1 MKILKLNF
9 KNINSLIDEWEIDFT
24 DPKYVE
30 SGLFA
35 ITGPTGSG
43 KTSILDAI
51 TLALFAKTSR
61 QSKVTTSE
69 NQLMTFGTAECFSE
83 VTFEIHGQK
92 YSSYFSQRRSRGNS
106 EGNLQ
111 PAKHS
116 LYKLVGEE
124 KQVISESLSATKE
137 SVEKLVG
144 LSYEQFTRAV
154 MLPQG
159 EFNRFLTAA
168 ENERAQI
175 LEQLSG
181 SGKYRNISI
190 HAFRKAKEEKEKQS
204 KIEADLNSIE
214 LLSEEDEKQKKQDQI
229 DFEKKYNA
237 LKKDLET
244 ITVNL
249 NWLRGIDQIKNRLKG
264 VKQEIQNLE
273 QEKKD
278 LEPQRSAYEKAKKAV
293 AVDASYEALVQTQKT
308 LIKQKKA
315 LQENEKKTKEEKVLK
330 DSLKIDLEKVILDK
344 TNQIKIN
351 DERAPLWDKVNAMDT
366 EMKAIEKDCLSLEQD
381 LKKKQDEKDINLNS
395 LKEVN
400 QNIETIATNSKIAQD
415 YIEKNQV
422 DASLRENLNL
432 LQRDLK
438 SFAEKSSQIKKQE
451 TEIKKNSDLEN
462 KLEENLKSLELN
474 YKNIEVQI
482 EKLLKDELD
491 SLSLL
496 LRDRLVEGQPCS
508 VCGSVE
514 HQYKEEKSQVTH
526 PAIEYLE
533 QLKRLQKDKEKL
545 QTEINDAKLSLQSQ
559 KNTSLN
565 LTKKLEE
572 LGVDIKQLEEQL
584 KLELQKYGIVF
595 TRQSKPIK
603 IIEVLEEKNRS
614 FVAKQKEIEDLKEE
628 SRKLEIS
635 KQALTTKNEE
645 LDKIIQEQ
653 ENNLKNKKSDFM
665 DKKETRIQI
674 FGKNTVDSDKKK
686 HSEALK
692 KLEAVEQKF
701 QKEFNR
707 SESELKSLADRFKEL
722 ESEIQSN
729 TEQKNQQKVLFEKKL
744 IEQGFKSEAEY
755 RSASLKEEDLKKL
768 QNILESNQ
776 TNLDQKQGEKTSLD
790 KILKDEL
797 SKNLCTETIEALEE
811 KQKICKAEEK
821 PLSEQLIAIQ
831 ALLANQTQN
840 KKRSLE
846 LLKNLESQQ
855 KVSEIWGTLSDLIGS
870 SNGDKLVKFVQGIT
884 LKNLTINANMHL
896 KKLTD
901 RYTLLADSEQLDLL
915 LNDSDLGKIR
925 KTSNI
930 SGGESFQ
937 VSLALAL
944 GLSSMASNKIRL
956 DTLFLDEGF
965 GTLDPN
971 TLQSAVSLLST
982 LRQNEG
988 KLIGVI
994 THVEALKDEIPVQI
1008 EVRPNGGGYG
1018 RLDGPGVIKV

>member
-1 MKILKLNF
+1 M
-9 KNINSLIDEWEIDFT
+9 
-24 DPKYVE
+24 
-30 SGLFA
+30 
-35 ITGPTGSG
+35 
-43 KTSILDAI
+43 
-51 TLALFAKTSR
+51 
-61 QSKVTTSE
+61 
-69 NQLMTFGTAECFSE
+69 
-83 VTFEIHGQK
+83 
-92 YSSYFSQRRSRGNS
+92 
-106 EGNLQ
+106 
-111 PAKHS
+111 
-116 LYKLVGEE
+116 
-124 KQVISESLSATKE
+124 
-137 SVEKLVG
+137 
-144 LSYEQFTRAV
+144 
-154 MLPQG
+154 
-159 EFNRFLTAA
+159 
-168 ENERAQI
+168 
-175 LEQLSG
+175 
-181 SGKYRNISI
+181 
-190 HAFRKAKEEKEKQS
+190 
-204 KIEADLNSIE
+204 
-214 LLSEEDEKQKKQDQI
+214 
-229 DFEKKYNA
+229 
-237 LKKDLET
+237 
-244 ITVNL
+244 
-249 NWLRGIDQIKNRLKG
+249 
-264 VKQEIQNLE
+264 
-273 QEKKD
+273 
-278 LEPQRSAYEKAKKAV
+278 
-293 AVDASYEALVQTQKT
+293 
-308 LIKQKKA
+308 
-315 LQENEKKTKEEKVLK
+315 
-330 DSLKIDLEKVILDK
+330 
-344 TNQIKIN
+344 
-351 DERAPLWDKVNAMDT
+351 
-366 EMKAIEKDCLSLEQD
+366 
-381 LKKKQDEKDINLNS
+381 
-395 LKEVN
+395 
-400 QNIETIATNSKIAQD
+400 
-415 YIEKNQV
+415 
-422 DASLRENLNL
+422 
-432 LQRDLK
+432 
-438 SFAEKSSQIKKQE
+438 
-451 TEIKKNSDLEN
+451 
-462 KLEENLKSLELN
+462 
-474 YKNIEVQI
+474 
-482 EKLLKDELD
+482 
-491 SLSLL
+491 

-692 KLEAVEQKF
+692 KLEGVEQKL